1 MSKIRKYLSE
11 DSAKTL
17 THAFVTSRLD
27 NMNSLLYDLPKVQID
42 RLQNI
47 QDHSVRI
54 IKQKRKFDHITS
66 DKIELHWLPVEF
78 RIKFKILLL
87 VYKCLHG
94 KGPAYLASMLEEHCP
109 PRVLR
114 SATQLRLRAPPV
126 PQKRYGDRAF
136 SVAGPVLWNKL
147 PMFLKKSPSVDSF
160 KRNLKTYLFKR
171 AHNL

>member
-27 NMNSLLYDLPKVQID
+27 HMNSLLYDLPKVQID

-78 RIKFKILLL
+78 RIKLKF
-87 VYKCLHG
+87 CFWSTN
-94 KGPAYLASMLEEHCP
+94 AYM
-109 PRVLR
+109 
-114 SATQLRLRAPPV
+114 
-126 PQKRYGDRAF
+126 KRDQPTWHHY
-136 SVAGPVLWNKL
+136 
-147 PMFLKKSPSVDSF
+147 
-160 KRNLKTYLFKR
+160 
-171 AHNL
+171 